1 MIPVQGPS
9 PTTPRAA
16 TSAPQSLMGARPAKS
31 LVESPAALPAS
42 RVTKFLGR
50 SAATLLPTQFLMA
63 MEDARNVLL
72 AAKPAP
78 TTLEPWNV
86 RLATH
91 KMGFTFLGR
100 LAAIPTTTPSQTLKM
115 GVIAALR

>member
-31 LVESPAALPAS
+31 LVESPAALSAS
-42 RVTKFLGR
+42 RATKFLCR

-63 MEDARNVLL
+63 TEDAVYALL
-72 AAKPAP
+72 
-78 TTLEPWNV
+78 TVNLVSIMLELWNV